1 MSRPPIAQ
9 PLPFDISNWSFRG
22 LDCEGWNFSGRDIR
36 GCDFRNAK
44 LKGANFSGAIAGAN
58 QKQRFKHKLIMIPVV
73 ITGLAIGA
81 FLVGV
86 NAGGISSPVAAVLYW
101 KKRPVT
107 FDFASTGIFW
117 GAFLCASIRIISALT
132 NGRTAYGM
140 GMAAIAFL
148 VIAIF
153 WTDNA
158 RMAFKSKIGTNFKN
172 ANLEG
177 ANFSD
182 ALLDNCDFNKANLVN
197 VRGFSGDR

>member
-22 LDCEGWNFSGRDIR
+22 MDCEGWNFSGRDIR

-58 QKQRFKHKLIMIPVV
+58 QKQRFKHNLIMIPVV

-107 FDFASTGIFW
+107 FDFATTGIFW

-140 GMAAIAFL
+140 GMGCDRIS
-148 VIAIF
+148 
-153 WTDNA
+153 
-158 RMAFKSKIGTNFKN
+158 RH
-172 ANLEG
+172 
-177 ANFSD
+177 SD
-182 ALLDNCDFNKANLVN
+182 LLDQ
-197 VRGFSGDR
+197 